1 MDGLLPGTPIPR
13 PGGGPGWLARLA
25 LSPRFHA
32 LVERVPLVRR
42 HARAEGA
49 ALFDLVQG
57 FVQSQVL
64 MALVEL
70 SVLDRLAEGPCAT
83 QDLARQTRVPEARLG
98 VLLQAAAAMGL
109 MRARRGLWRLTP
121 RGAAFLAV
129 PGLTAMVAH
138 HRALYADLADPAAFF
153 RGGTG
158 TQLAAFW
165 PYVYGAGVGTP
176 EAQRFSQLM
185 ADSQG
190 LVAADTLARVD
201 LTGVRHLM
209 DIGGGHGAFLSAV
222 ALRRP
227 GLALTLFDLPQ
238 VVAGAPAALGPL
250 ADRVQIRAG
259 SFRDDPL
266 PTGADAI
273 SLIRVLYDHAD
284 ATVEALLAK
293 VHAALPPGG
302 RLILS
307 EPMSGGARPDPVTD
321 VYFAVYTLAM
331 QTGRTRSAD
340 ELAALLRARGFTDIR
355 CPAPARSYI
364 TRVVT
369 ARRG

>member
-1 MDGLLPGTPIPR
+1 MDGLLPGAPR
-13 PGGGPGWLARLA
+13 ARSGPGPGWLNWLA

-32 LVERVPLVRR
+32 LVERVPLLRR

-64 MALVEL
+64 MALVDL
-70 SVLDRLAEGPCAT
+70 SVLDRLAEGSCAT
-83 QDLARQTRVPEARLG
+83 ADLARLTRVPEPRMQ
-98 VLLQAAAAMGL
+98 VLLQAAGAMGL
-109 MRARRGLWRLTP
+109 MRARRGLWSLTP

-153 RGGTG
+153 RDGMDTR
-158 TQLAAFW
+158 LAGFW
-165 PYVYGAGVGTP
+165 PYVFGAGMGDP
-176 EAQRFSQLM
+176 EAQRFSRLM
-185 ADSQG
+185 ADSQA
-190 LVAADTLARVD
+190 LVAADTLRQVD
-201 LTGVRHLM
+201 LRAARRLM
-209 DIGGGHGAFLSAV
+209 DVGGGHGAFLSAV
-222 ALRRP
+222 ARRWP
-227 GLALTLFDLPQ
+227 ALDLVLFDLPQ

-250 ADRVQIRAG
+250 APRVEIRAG

-266 PTGADAI
+266 PGGADAI

-284 ATVEALLAK
+284 ATVDALLARA
-293 VHAALPPGG
+293 HAALPPGG
-302 RLILS
+302 MIVVS

-331 QTGRTRSAD
+331 QTGRTRSAED
-340 ELAALLRARGFTDIR
+340 IAARLQARGFTGIR

-369 ARRG
+369 AHRG